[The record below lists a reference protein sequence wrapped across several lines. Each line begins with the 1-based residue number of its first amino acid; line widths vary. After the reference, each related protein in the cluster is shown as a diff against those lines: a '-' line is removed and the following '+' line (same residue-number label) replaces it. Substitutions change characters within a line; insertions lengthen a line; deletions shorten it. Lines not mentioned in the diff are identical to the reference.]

1 VLGDRPPPGVRAIA
15 EIIQSPASPRD
26 GVTARPWGT
35 TYRLMVDVKKLKQRV
50 CEAVDRRAAEL
61 IETADWIHAHPEIGH
76 QEVEASKRLAGM
88 LETNGIPVEMGTA
101 GMATAFKAEL
111 GDNKHERPRVA
122 ILAEYDALPG
132 LGHGCGH
139 NLIGTSAIGAGLA
152 LKEVVP
158 ELPGSI
164 WVLGTPAEESAA
176 PNSGGKVHMVNA
188 GIFNDVDAAIM
199 FHPGTETAVTLDR
212 SLAARGFEF
221 YFHGRAAHA
230 AGAPEEGI
238 NALDAVVLM
247 YNAISVLRQQVRSD
261 VRIHGIILSGG
272 AAANIIPD
280 YAAIRYR
287 TRADDSE
294 YLEEVVQRV
303 VACAEGAARAT
314 GCKLE
319 WNEYMPGYENTMPNK
334 VLLELMTANLR
345 SIGVTVNNE
354 RRRSGR
360 GSTDFG
366 NVSRRVPGIEARIA
380 ITDVLETPGH
390 SVEFREAAGS
400 DQGRQ
405 AMLVAAKGLAM
416 TAVDLLTN
424 PDYLKKA
431 RAVFDEDLLR
441 SRGVT
446 SRELRRNA

>member
-1 VLGDRPPPGVRAIA
+1 MTGDV
-15 EIIQSPASPRD
+15 QQ
-26 GVTARPWGT
+26 
-35 TYRLMVDVKKLKQRV
+35 LKRQV
-50 CEAVDRRAAEL
+50 VEAVDRRAAEL

-76 QEVEASKRLAGM
+76 QEVEASKRLSGM
-88 LETNGIPVEMGTA
+88 LQAAGIPVEMGTA

-111 GDNKHERPRVA
+111 GANGKRPRVA

-152 LKEVVP
+152 LHEVIP
-158 ELPGSI
+158 QLDGSI

-188 GIFNDVDAAIM
+188 GVFDDVDAAIM

-221 YFHGRAAHA
+221 YFHGKAAHA

-247 YNAISVLRQQVRSD
+247 YNAVSVLRQQVRSD

-280 YAAIRYR
+280 YASIRYR
-287 TRADDSE
+287 TRADDSD
-294 YLEEVVQRV
+294 YLAEVVDRV

-314 GCKLE
+314 GCRLE
-319 WNEYMPGYENTMPNK
+319 WKEYMPGYENTMPNK

-345 SIGVTVNNE
+345 ALGAQVNNE
-354 RRRSGR
+354 RRRSGK

-390 SVEFREAAGS
+390 SVQFREAAGS
-400 DQGRQ
+400 EQGRQ
-405 AMLVAAKGLAM
+405 AMLTAAKGLAM
-416 TAVDLLTN
+416 TAVDLLT
-424 PDYLKKA
+424 DAEALKRAK
-431 RAVFDEDLLR
+431 AVFEDDIR
-441 SRGVT
+441 AGK
-446 SRELRRNA
+446 RR

>member
-1 VLGDRPPPGVRAIA
+1 MADHVEQL
-15 EIIQSPASPRD
+15 
-26 GVTARPWGT
+26 
-35 TYRLMVDVKKLKQRV
+35 KKQV
-50 CEAVDRRAAEL
+50 CEAIDRRAAEL
-61 IETADWIHAHPEIGH
+61 IETADWIHAHPETGH
-76 QEVEASKRLAGM
+76 QEVEAAKRLSGLLTSA
-88 LETNGIPVEMGTA
+88 GIPVEMGTA

-111 GDNKHERPRVA
+111 GGNGAQRPRVA

-152 LKEVVP
+152 LSEVIP
-158 ELPGSI
+158 ELEGSV

-188 GIFNDVDAAIM
+188 GVFSDVDAAIM

-238 NALDAVVLM
+238 NALDAVVLL
-247 YNAISVLRQQVRSD
+247 YNAISMMRQQVRSD

-303 VACAEGAARAT
+303 IACAEGAAKAT
-314 GCKLE
+314 GCRLE
-319 WNEYMPGYENTMPNK
+319 WTEYMPGYENTMPNK
-334 VLLELMTANLR
+334 VLLDLMSSNMRALGL
-345 SIGVTVNNE
+345 SVNNE

-366 NVSRRVPGIEARIA
+366 NVSRRVPGIEARLA
-380 ITDVLETPGH
+380 ITDDWEIPGH
-390 SVEFREAAGS
+390 SIQFREAAGS
-400 DQGRQ
+400 EHGRQ
-405 AMLVAAKGLAM
+405 AMLYAAKSLAM
-416 TAVDLLTN
+416 TTVDLLSE
-424 PDYLKKA
+424 PAHLKRA
-431 RAVFDEDLLR
+431 REVFEEDVR
-441 SRGVT
+441 KSK
-446 SRELRRNA
+446 RN

>member
-1 VLGDRPPPGVRAIA
+1 GL
-15 EIIQSPASPRD
+15 
-26 GVTARPWGT
+26 
-35 TYRLMVDVKKLKQRV
+35 
-50 CEAVDRRAAEL
+50 
-61 IETADWIHAHPEIGH
+61 
-76 QEVEASKRLAGM
+76 
-88 LETNGIPVEMGTA
+88 LESAGIPVEMGTA

-111 GDNKHERPRVA
+111 EGRQTSQQRPRIA

-152 LKEVVP
+152 LQEVIDD
-158 ELPGSI
+158 LNGSI

-188 GIFNDVDAAIM
+188 GVFESVDAAIM
-199 FHPGTETAVTLDR
+199 FHPGTETAITLDR

-221 YFHGRAAHA
+221 FFHGRAAHA
-230 AGAPEEGI
+230 AGAPEDGI
-238 NALDAVVLM
+238 NALDAVVLF
-247 YNAISVLRQQVRSD
+247 YNAVSALRQQMRSD

-294 YLEEVVQRV
+294 YLSDVVERV
-303 VACAEGAARAT
+303 VACAEGAAKAT
-314 GCKLE
+314 GCRLE
-319 WNEYMPGYENTMPNK
+319 WTEYMPGYENTMPNK
-334 VLLELMTANLR
+334 VLLNLMSENLR
-345 SIGVTVNNE
+345 SIGLKVNNE

-380 ITDVLETPGH
+380 ITDKWDVPGH
-390 SVEFREAAGS
+390 SIEFREAAVS

-405 AMLVAAKGLAM
+405 AMISAAKGLAM
-416 TAVDLLTN
+416 TAVDLLTR
-424 PDYLKKA
+424 PELLAQAKD
-431 RAVFDEDLLR
+431 VFQEDKH
-441 SRGVT
+441 
-446 SRELRRNA
+446 NATRK

>member
-1 VLGDRPPPGVRAIA
+1 MADQV
-15 EIIQSPASPRD
+15 QQ
-26 GVTARPWGT
+26 
-35 TYRLMVDVKKLKQRV
+35 LKEGV
-50 CEAVDRRAAEL
+50 CEAVERRAAEL
-61 IETADWIHAHPEIGH
+61 IETANWIHAHPEIGH
-76 QEVEASKRLAGM
+76 QEVEAAKRLSGLLTSA
-88 LETNGIPVEMGTA
+88 GIPVEMGTA

-111 GDNKHERPRVA
+111 GGKSSKRPRVA

-152 LKEVVP
+152 LSEVTT
-158 ELPGSI
+158 ELDGSI
-164 WVLGTPAEESAA
+164 WVLGTPAEGSAA
-176 PNSGGKVHMVNA
+176 PDSGGKMHMVNA
-188 GIFNDVDAAIM
+188 GIFADVDAAIM

-221 YFHGRAAHA
+221 FFHGRAAHA

-238 NALDAVVLM
+238 NALDAVVLL
-247 YNAISVLRQQVRSD
+247 YNAIGVLRQQMRSD

-294 YLEEVVQRV
+294 YLADVVERV
-303 VACAEGAARAT
+303 VACAEGAAKAT
-314 GCKLE
+314 GCRLE
-319 WNEYMPGYENTMPNK
+319 WTEYMPGYENTMPNK
-334 VLLELMTANLR
+334 GLLDLMSDNLR
-345 SIGVTVNNE
+345 TLGLTVNNE

-380 ITDVLETPGH
+380 ITDQIDTPGH
-390 SVEFREAAGS
+390 SIQFPEAAGPAH
-400 DQGRQ
+400 GRT
-405 AMLVAAKGLAM
+405 AMLAAAKSLAM
-416 TAVDLLTN
+416 TAIDLLAEPAHLTR
-424 PDYLKKA
+424 A
-431 RAVFDEDLLR
+431 RVVFYEDLR
-441 SRGVT
+441 KATKSR
-446 SRELRRNA
+446 

>member
-1 VLGDRPPPGVRAIA
+1 MADHVEQL
-15 EIIQSPASPRD
+15 
-26 GVTARPWGT
+26 
-35 TYRLMVDVKKLKQRV
+35 KKHV
-50 CEAVDRRAAEL
+50 CEAIDRRAAQL

-76 QEVEASKRLAGM
+76 QEVEAARRLSDLLASAGI
-88 LETNGIPVEMGTA
+88 TVEMGTA

-111 GDNKHERPRVA
+111 DGKGAQRPRVA

-152 LKEVVP
+152 LSEVIP
-158 ELPGSI
+158 ELEGSV

-188 GIFNDVDAAIM
+188 GIFSDVDAAIM
-199 FHPGTETAVTLDR
+199 FRPGTETAVTLDR

-230 AGAPEEGI
+230 AGSPEDGI
-238 NALDAVVLM
+238 NALDAVVLL
-247 YNAISVLRQQVRSD
+247 YNAISVLRQQMRSD

-287 TRADDSE
+287 TRADDSD

-303 VACAEGAARAT
+303 IACAEGAAKAT
-314 GCKLE
+314 GCRLE
-319 WNEYMPGYENTMPNK
+319 WTEYMPGYENTMPNK
-334 VLLELMTANLR
+334 VLLDLMTMNMR
-345 SIGVTVNNE
+345 SLGLSVNNE

-366 NVSRRVPGIEARIA
+366 NVSRRVPGIEARLA
-380 ITDVLETPGH
+380 ITDDWEIPGH
-390 SVEFREAAGS
+390 SIEFREAAGS
-400 DQGRQ
+400 DHGRQ
-405 AMLVAAKGLAM
+405 AMLNAAKSLAM
-416 TAVDLLTN
+416 TTIDLLTD
-424 PDYLKKA
+424 PRHLKRA
-431 RAVFDEDLLR
+431 REVFDEDIR
-441 SRGVT
+441 KSIKK
-446 SRELRRNA
+446 

>member
-1 VLGDRPPPGVRAIA
+1 MSADVR
-15 EIIQSPASPRD
+15 
-26 GVTARPWGT
+26 
-35 TYRLMVDVKKLKQRV
+35 KLKQRV
-50 CEAVDRRAAEL
+50 CETIDRRSSEL

-76 QEVEASKRLAGM
+76 QEVEASRRLAGM
-88 LETNGIPVEMGTA
+88 LEGAGIPVEMGTA

-111 GDNKHERPRVA
+111 GGASKARPRVA

-152 LKEVVP
+152 LKEVAP
-158 ELPGSI
+158 ELSGSI

-188 GIFNDVDAAIM
+188 GVFDDVDAAIM
-199 FHPGTETAVTLDR
+199 FHPGTETAITLDR

-287 TRADDSE
+287 TRADDSD
-294 YLEEVVQRV
+294 YLGEIVERV
-303 VACAEGAARAT
+303 VACAEGAAKAT
-314 GCKLE
+314 GCRLE
-319 WNEYMPGYENTMPNK
+319 WKEYMPGYENTMPNK

-345 SIGVTVNNE
+345 SIGVQVNNE

-380 ITDVLETPGH
+380 ITDVIETPGH
-390 SVEFREAAGS
+390 SVQFREAAGS

-424 PDYLKKA
+424 PEHLK
-431 RAVFDEDLLR
+431 RAHDVFEADK
-441 SRGVT
+441 RGD
-446 SRELRRNA
+446 

>member
-1 VLGDRPPPGVRAIA
+1 MPDHV
-15 EIIQSPASPRD
+15 QQ
-26 GVTARPWGT
+26 
-35 TYRLMVDVKKLKQRV
+35 LKERV
-50 CEAVDRRAAEL
+50 CEAVDRRTAAL

-76 QEVEASKRLAGM
+76 QEVEAAKRLSGLLQSA
-88 LETNGIPVEMGTA
+88 GIPVEMGTA

-111 GDNKHERPRVA
+111 GGQRPGRPRVA

-139 NLIGTSAIGAGLA
+139 NLIGTSAVGAGLA
-152 LKEVVP
+152 LAEVIH

-176 PNSGGKVHMVNA
+176 PNSGGKAHMVNA
-188 GIFNDVDAAIM
+188 GVFADVDAAIM
-199 FHPGTETAVTLDR
+199 FHPGTETAVTLDT

-221 YFHGRAAHA
+221 FFHGRAAHA
-230 AGAPEEGI
+230 AGAPEEGV

-247 YNAISVLRQQVRSD
+247 YNAISMLRQQVRSD

-287 TRADDSE
+287 TRANDSE
-294 YLEEVVQRV
+294 YLAEIVERV
-303 VACAEGAARAT
+303 VACAEGAAKAT
-314 GCKLE
+314 GCRLE
-319 WNEYMPGYENTMPNK
+319 WKEYMPGYENTMPNK
-334 VLLELMTANLR
+334 VLRDLMSDNLR
-345 SIGVTVNNE
+345 SLGVAVNTE
-354 RRRSGR
+354 RRRSGK

-380 ITDVLETPGH
+380 ITDQLDVPGH
-390 SVEFREAAGS
+390 SIQFREAAGS

-405 AMLVAAKGLAM
+405 AMITAAKSLAM
-416 TAVDLLTN
+416 TAIDLLAE
-424 PDYLKKA
+424 PDHLQRA
-431 RAVFDEDLLR
+431 RVVFDDDIR
-441 SRGVT
+441 KTTKRK
-446 SRELRRNA
+446 

>member
-1 VLGDRPPPGVRAIA
+1 MPDV
-15 EIIQSPASPRD
+15 Q
-26 GVTARPWGT
+26 
-35 TYRLMVDVKKLKQRV
+35 RLKDRV
-50 CEAVDRRAAEL
+50 CDAVDRRAAEL

-76 QEVEASKRLAGM
+76 QEVQASKRLSGL
-88 LETNGIPVEMGTA
+88 LEAAGIPVEMGTA
-101 GMATAFKAEL
+101 GMTTAFKAEL
-111 GDNKHERPRVA
+111 PGKNNAAHPRVA

-152 LKEVVP
+152 LREVSS
-158 ELPGSI
+158 ELAGSI

-188 GIFNDVDAAIM
+188 GVFSDVDAAIM

-221 YFHGRAAHA
+221 FFHGKAAHA

-238 NALDAVVLM
+238 NALDAVVLF
-247 YNAISVLRQQVRSD
+247 YNGISVLRQQLRSD

-294 YLEEVVQRV
+294 YLATVVERV
-303 VACAEGAARAT
+303 VACAEGAAKAT
-314 GCKLE
+314 GCRLE
-319 WNEYMPGYENTMPNK
+319 WTEYMPGYENTMPNR
-334 VLLELMTANLR
+334 VLMDLISANLR
-345 SIGVTVNNE
+345 ALGQNVNNE

-380 ITDVLETPGH
+380 ITPTMDVAGH
-390 SVEFREAAGS
+390 SIEFREAAGS

-405 AMLVAAKGLAM
+405 AMLLAAKSLAM

-424 PDYLKKA
+424 PENLRRA
-431 RAVFDEDLLR
+431 REVFDEDVK
-441 SRGVT
+441 RGN
-446 SRELRRNA
+446 RRRA

>member
-1 VLGDRPPPGVRAIA
+1 
-15 EIIQSPASPRD
+15 
-26 GVTARPWGT
+26 
-35 TYRLMVDVKKLKQRV
+35 
-50 CEAVDRRAAEL
+50 
-61 IETADWIHAHPEIGH
+61 
-76 QEVEASKRLAGM
+76 
-88 LETNGIPVEMGTA
+88 MGTA
-101 GMATAFKAEL
+101 GMTTAFKAQL
-111 GDNKHERPRVA
+111 GKNKGEHPRVA

-152 LKEVVP
+152 LEEVAP
-158 ELPGSI
+158 DLPGSI

-188 GIFNDVDAAIM
+188 GIFDDVDAAIM

-247 YNAISVLRQQVRSD
+247 YNAISALRQQVRSD

-294 YLEEVVQRV
+294 YLEDIVQRV

-319 WNEYMPGYENTMPNK
+319 WKEYMPGYENTMPNK
-334 VLLELMTANLR
+334 VLLELMTTNLR
-345 SIGVTVNNE
+345 SIGVSVTNE

-416 TAVDLLTN
+416 TAVDLVTN
-424 PDYLKKA
+424 PEYLKQAKA
-431 RAVFDEDLLR
+431 IFDEDVVASRAVASRQSR
-441 SRGVT
+441 SR
-446 SRELRRNA
+446 

>member
-1 VLGDRPPPGVRAIA
+1 MSDVATLKNRACQAI
-15 EIIQSPASPRD
+15 
-26 GVTARPWGT
+26 
-35 TYRLMVDVKKLKQRV
+35 
-50 CEAVDRRAAEL
+50 DRRANEL
-61 IETADWIHAHPEIGH
+61 IKTADWIHAHPEIGH
-76 QEVEASKRLAGM
+76 QEIEASKRLSGM
-88 LETNGIPVEMGTA
+88 LQSAGIPVEMGTA

-111 GDNKHERPRVA
+111 DGKNGARPRVA
-122 ILAEYDALPG
+122 ILAAYDALPG

-139 NLIGTSAIGAGLA
+139 NLIGTSAVGAGLA
-152 LKEVVP
+152 LKEVMP
-158 ELPGSI
+158 ELGGSI

-188 GIFNDVDAAIM
+188 GIFEDVDAAIM
-199 FHPGTETAVTLDR
+199 FHPGTETAITLDR

-287 TRADDSE
+287 TRADDSV
-294 YLEEVVQRV
+294 YLAEVVERV

-314 GCKLE
+314 GCRLE
-319 WNEYMPGYENTMPNK
+319 WKEYMPGYENTMPNK
-334 VLLELMTANLR
+334 VLLELMSENLR
-345 SIGVTVNNE
+345 SLGVQVNNE
-354 RRRSGR
+354 RRRTGR

-380 ITDVLETPGH
+380 ITEVLETPGH

-400 DQGRQ
+400 DLGRQ
-405 AMLVAAKGLAM
+405 AMLTAAKGLAM
-416 TAVDLLTN
+416 TAIDLLTN
-424 PDYLKKA
+424 PDNLRRAK
-431 RAVFDEDLLR
+431 AVFDEDLRR
-441 SRGVT
+441 ST
-446 SRELRRNA
+446 RRTQLSQPS

>member
-1 VLGDRPPPGVRAIA
+1 MPDHV
-15 EIIQSPASPRD
+15 QQ
-26 GVTARPWGT
+26 
-35 TYRLMVDVKKLKQRV
+35 LKERV
-50 CEAVDRRAAEL
+50 CEAVERRAAEL

-76 QEVEASKRLAGM
+76 QEVEASKRLTGLLQSA
-88 LETNGIPVEMGTA
+88 GIPVEMGTA

-111 GDNKHERPRVA
+111 GGERAKRPRVA

-139 NLIGTSAIGAGLA
+139 NLIGTSAVGAGLA
-152 LKEVVP
+152 LAEVIK

-188 GIFNDVDAAIM
+188 GIFADVDAAIM
-199 FHPGTETAVTLDR
+199 FHPGTETAVTLDT

-221 YFHGRAAHA
+221 FFHGRAAHA
-230 AGAPEEGI
+230 AGAPEEGV

-247 YNAISVLRQQVRSD
+247 YNAISMLRQQVRSD

-287 TRADDSE
+287 TRANDSE
-294 YLEEVVQRV
+294 YLAEIVERV
-303 VACAEGAARAT
+303 VACAEGAAKAT
-314 GCKLE
+314 ACRLE
-319 WNEYMPGYENTMPNK
+319 WKEYMPGYENTMPNK
-334 VLLELMTANLR
+334 VLRDLMSDNLR
-345 SIGVTVNNE
+345 TLGMAVNNE
-354 RRRSGR
+354 RRRSGK

-380 ITDVLETPGH
+380 ITDQLDVPGH
-390 SVEFREAAGS
+390 SIEFREAAGS
-400 DQGRQ
+400 DHGRQ
-405 AMLVAAKGLAM
+405 AMIAAAKSLAM
-416 TAVDLLTN
+416 TAIDLLAE
-424 PDYLKKA
+424 PDHLKQAK
-431 RAVFDEDLLR
+431 AVFDEDVR
-441 SRGVT
+441 KSAKRK
-446 SRELRRNA
+446 

>member
-1 VLGDRPPPGVRAIA
+1 MSDVATLKHRACQAI
-15 EIIQSPASPRD
+15 
-26 GVTARPWGT
+26 
-35 TYRLMVDVKKLKQRV
+35 
-50 CEAVDRRAAEL
+50 DRRAAEL
-61 IETADWIHAHPEIGH
+61 FETADWIHAHPEIGH
-76 QEVEASKRLAGM
+76 QEVEASKRLSGM
-88 LETNGIPVEMGTA
+88 LEAAGIPVEMGTA

-111 GDNKHERPRVA
+111 DGKNGARPRVA

-139 NLIGTSAIGAGLA
+139 NLIGTSAIGAGLG
-152 LKEVVP
+152 LKDVIP
-158 ELPGSI
+158 DLDGSV

-188 GIFNDVDAAIM
+188 GVFEDVDAAIM

-221 YFHGRAAHA
+221 YFHGKAAHA

-287 TRADDSE
+287 TRADDSD
-294 YLEEVVQRV
+294 YLTDVVERV

-314 GCKLE
+314 GCRLE
-319 WNEYMPGYENTMPNK
+319 WKEYMPGYENTMPNK
-334 VLLELMTANLR
+334 VLLELMSENLR
-345 SIGVTVNNE
+345 TLGITVNNE
-354 RRRSGR
+354 RRRTGR

-380 ITDVLETPGH
+380 ITQVLETPGH

-400 DQGRQ
+400 DLGRQ
-405 AMLVAAKGLAM
+405 AMLTAAKGLAM
-416 TAVDLLTN
+416 TAIDLLSN
-424 PDYLKKA
+424 PEHLK
-431 RAVFDEDLLR
+431 RAKSVFEDDLR
-441 SRGVT
+441 KSVV
-446 SRELRRNA
+446 RR

>member
-1 VLGDRPPPGVRAIA
+1 MAARSSGLAVRCAIAWVARSTMITRPPTSSPQRNTLIEAARGVGRGRPLRVGRWLRRGVGEGGGWVLGGQRG
-15 EIIQSPASPRD
+15 
-26 GVTARPWGT
+26 ARP
-35 TYRLMVDVKKLKQRV
+35 R
-50 CEAVDRRAAEL
+50 
-61 IETADWIHAHPEIGH
+61 I
-76 QEVEASKRLAGM
+76 
-88 LETNGIPVEMGTA
+88 
-101 GMATAFKAEL
+101 
-111 GDNKHERPRVA
+111 A

-139 NLIGTSAIGAGLA
+139 NLIGTSAVGAGLA
-152 LKEVVP
+152 LSEVVP
-158 ELPGSI
+158 DLDGSI

-188 GIFNDVDAAIM
+188 GVFSDVDAAIM
-199 FHPGTETAVTLDR
+199 FHPATETSVTMDR

-230 AGAPEEGI
+230 AGAPEEGL
-238 NALDAVVLM
+238 NALDAVVLL
-247 YNAISVLRQQVRSD
+247 YNAISMLRQQVRSD

-294 YLEEVVQRV
+294 YLAEVVERV
-303 VACAEGAARAT
+303 IACAEGAAKAT
-314 GCKLE
+314 GCRLE
-319 WNEYMPGYENTMPNK
+319 WTEYMPGYENTMPNK
-334 VLLELMTANLR
+334 VLLDLMSDNLR
-345 SIGVTVNNE
+345 TLGLTVNNE

-380 ITDVLETPGH
+380 ITPTLAVAGH
-390 SVEFREAAGS
+390 SIQFREAAGS

-405 AMLVAAKGLAM
+405 AMLAAAKGLAM
-416 TAVDLLTN
+416 TAVDLLAE
-424 PDYLKKA
+424 P
-431 RAVFDEDLLR
+431 ELL
-441 SRGVT
+441 T
-446 SRELRRNA
+446 Q

>member
-1 VLGDRPPPGVRAIA
+1 MAA
-15 EIIQSPASPRD
+15 
-26 GVTARPWGT
+26 
-35 TYRLMVDVKKLKQRV
+35 DVKQLKQRV
-50 CEAVDRRAAEL
+50 CEAVDRRAAQL
-61 IETADWIHAHPEIGH
+61 VETSDWIHAHPEIGH
-76 QEVEASKRLAGM
+76 QEVEASKRLSGLLQSA
-88 LETNGIPVEMGTA
+88 GIPVEMGTA
-101 GMATAFKAEL
+101 GMATAFKADL
-111 GDNKHERPRVA
+111 GGAGRPRVA

-139 NLIGTSAIGAGLA
+139 NLIGTSAVGAGLA
-152 LKEVVP
+152 LKEV
-158 ELPGSI
+158 LPDLSGSV

-188 GIFNDVDAAIM
+188 GIFEHVDAAIM

-238 NALDAVVLM
+238 NALDAVVLT

-287 TRADDSE
+287 TRADDSD
-294 YLEEVVQRV
+294 YLAEVVDRV
-303 VACAEGAARAT
+303 IACAEGAAKAT
-314 GCKLE
+314 GCRLE
-319 WNEYMPGYENTMPNK
+319 WKEYMPGYENTMPNK
-334 VLLELMTANLR
+334 VLLELMSANLR
-345 SIGVTVNNE
+345 SIGVQVNNE

-390 SVEFREAAGS
+390 SIEFREAAGS

-416 TAVDLLTN
+416 TAIDLLTN
-424 PDYLKKA
+424 PEDLKRA
-431 RAVFDEDLLR
+431 RAVFEEDLR
-441 SRGVT
+441 ATRRG
-446 SRELRRNA
+446 

>member
-1 VLGDRPPPGVRAIA
+1 
-15 EIIQSPASPRD
+15 
-26 GVTARPWGT
+26 
-35 TYRLMVDVKKLKQRV
+35 
-50 CEAVDRRAAEL
+50 
-61 IETADWIHAHPEIGH
+61 
-76 QEVEASKRLAGM
+76 
-88 LETNGIPVEMGTA
+88 MGTA
-101 GMATAFKAEL
+101 GMATAFKADV
-111 GDNKHERPRVA
+111 GGSARPRVA

-152 LKEVVP
+152 LKDVLG
-158 ELPGSI
+158 ELDGSV

-199 FHPGTETAVTLDR
+199 FHPGTESAITLDR

-287 TRADDSE
+287 TRADDSD
-294 YLEEVVQRV
+294 YLAEIVDREI
-303 VACAEGAARAT
+303 ACAEGAARAT

-319 WNEYMPGYENTMPNK
+319 WKEYMPGYENTMPNK

-345 SIGVTVNNE
+345 SIGVQVSNE

-366 NVSRRVPGIEARIA
+366 NVSRRVPGIEARLA
-380 ITDVLETPGH
+380 ITEVLETPGH

-400 DQGRQ
+400 DMGRQ
-405 AMLVAAKGLAM
+405 AMLDAAKGLAM
-416 TAVDLLTN
+416 TAVDLLAD
-424 PDYLKKA
+424 PGHLK
-431 RAVFDEDLLR
+431 RAKEVFEQDLRATKR
-441 SRGVT
+441 SG
-446 SRELRRNA
+446 